1 MLDLE
6 TMEQLMSSEEWRKFQ
21 KESEH
26 CREDWGPEEGGR
38 APNLAPRCA
47 DYEQPFAGAIF
58 NTGKISGSRVE
69 ISGSLFK
76 PLATQKSPSFEAS
89 IKFQDPYLRLWIY
102 FCEPGSHNSMI
113 YYLWKCPE

>member
-21 KESEH
+21 KEPEH

-47 DYEQPFAGAIF
+47 DMSSLSQEQFSIR
-58 NTGKISGSRVE
+58 GKS
-69 ISGSLFK
+69 
-76 PLATQKSPSFEAS
+76 
-89 IKFQDPYLRLWIY
+89 QDPVLRSQDPFLNRWQPKSLRTQ
-102 FCEPGSHNSMI
+102 F
-113 YYLWKCPE
+113 